1 LQALHHL
8 AVNMPDALHRT
19 ALARA
24 IAEFS
29 QCEQEYNRARD
40 AAAAAS
46 SAVHEALSRGESL
59 FGLIEARSESTTA
72 FSTAG
77 EAMWQA
83 GQAVVESANDVVREA
98 AGDDML
104 TAIAD
109 FTNLD
114 PAIVA
119 WRDARNALT
128 KNSDAP
134 LPNEALA

>member
-1 LQALHHL
+1 MTTDIAH
-8 AVNMPDALHRT
+8 ARA

-24 IAEFS
+24 IADFTEAERKY
-29 QCEQEYNRARD
+29 QRARD

-59 FGLIEARSESTTA
+59 FGLIEARSETTNA
-72 FSTAG
+72 FSQAG
-77 EAMWQA
+77 DAMWQS
-83 GQAVVESANDVVREA
+83 GQIVVERANDVVREA
-98 AGDDML
+98 GEDML
-104 TAIAD
+104 AAIAD

-114 PAIVA
+114 PGIVA
-119 WRDARNALT
+119 WRDARNALV

>member
-1 LQALHHL
+1 MTTDIAH
-8 AVNMPDALHRT
+8 ARA

-24 IAEFS
+24 IAEFNA
-29 QCEQEYNRARD
+29 CEQEYNRARD

-59 FGLIEARSESTTA
+59 FGLIEARSETTHA
-72 FSTAG
+72 FSQAG

-83 GQAVVESANDVVREA
+83 GQIVVERANDVVRA
-98 AGDDML
+98 AVGEDML
-104 TAIAD
+104 GAIAD
-109 FTNLD
+109 FANLD

-119 WRDARNALT
+119 WRDARNALV

-134 LPNEALA
+134 LPNEALV